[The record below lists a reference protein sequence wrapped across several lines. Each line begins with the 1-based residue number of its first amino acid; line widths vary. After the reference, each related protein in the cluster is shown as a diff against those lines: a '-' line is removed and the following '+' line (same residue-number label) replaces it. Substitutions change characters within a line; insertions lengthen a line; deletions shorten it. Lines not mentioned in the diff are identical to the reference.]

1 MEEEILVSGAV
12 VFRTRGGKTLWL
24 LVKPGKDDTW
34 QLSKGVV
41 RRGESSV
48 RTAIRTV
55 SETLGIRGRVL
66 EEAGRAKINSTRDG
80 HSFSR
85 RIIYYLM
92 QQKGKEVRDLM
103 IQFAWA
109 DFVKTHHKLSTVQE
123 KRILHQARSLL
134 AEWQKQE
141 QNSL

>member
-12 VFRTRGGKTLWL
+12 VFHTRGGKTFWL

-34 QLSKGVV
+34 QLPKGVV

-48 RTAIRTV
+48 RTAIRTID
-55 SETLGIRGRVL
+55 ETLGIRGRVL
-66 EEAGRAKINSTRDG
+66 EEAGRATINSTRDG

-92 QQKGKEVRDLM
+92 QQKSKEPRDLM
-103 IQFAWA
+103 TQFAWA
-109 DFVKTHHKLSTVQE
+109 DFVRTHHKLSTAQE
-123 KRILHQARSLL
+123 KRILNQARSLL
-134 AEWQKQE
+134 SEWEKQE
-141 QNSL
+141 QNNL